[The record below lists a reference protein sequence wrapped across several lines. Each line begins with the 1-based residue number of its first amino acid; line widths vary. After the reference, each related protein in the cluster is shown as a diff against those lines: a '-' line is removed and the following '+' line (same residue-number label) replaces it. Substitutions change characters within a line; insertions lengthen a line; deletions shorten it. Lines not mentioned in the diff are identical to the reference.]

1 MFNST
6 IHGPSLRCLSSIA
19 LYSIICHIL
28 CITGSNAQ
36 YADINDTDTVGNGR
50 YCVIIFEF
58 VLVVVVV
65 VLLYVL
71 PVTSCSA

>member
-50 YCVIIFEF
+50 YCVIIYEF
-58 VLVVVVV
+58 VFVVVGVVVV
-65 VLLYVL
+65 VLLYVVKCKL
-71 PVTSCSA
+71 